1 MEAQKTPPDP
11 GHNMTH
17 SDNLD
22 FRWMALA
29 LAEAESAAL
38 RGEVPVGAVLVDGS
52 GIIGAAGNSPISQC
66 DPTAHAEIL
75 ALRVAAML
83 RHNYRLPDATLYVT
97 LEPCLMC
104 MGALLHARV
113 KRLVYGATDPKGGAA
128 HSLYTVGD
136 DPRLNHRIE
145 VVGGVLAE
153 ECALLVKDFF
163 RRRRENARSAP
174 GAF

>member
-1 MEAQKTPPDP
+1 MPTQNTPPDHGQVHP
-11 GHNMTH
+11 
-17 SDNLD
+17 DDLQL
-22 FRWMALA
+22 RWMKLA
-29 LAEAESAAL
+29 LAEAEKAAL
-38 RGEVPVGAVLVDGS
+38 RGEVPVGAVLVDDS
-52 GIIGAAGNSPISQC
+52 GVIGAGGNSPITEC

-75 ALRVAAML
+75 ALRAAATL

-153 ECALLVKDFF
+153 ECALLLKDFF

>member
-1 MEAQKTPPDP
+1 MEVQNKIPDP
-11 GHNMTH
+11 GHAQAH
-17 SDNLD
+17 SDDLHR
-22 FRWMALA
+22 RWMMLA
-29 LAEAESAAL
+29 LAEAARAAE
-38 RGEVPVGAVLVDGS
+38 RGEVPVGAVLVDAT

-75 ALRVAAML
+75 ALRAAATL

-104 MGALLHARV
+104 MGALLYARV

-128 HSLYTVGD
+128 SSLYSVGD

-153 ECALLVKDFF
+153 ECALLLKDFF
-163 RRRRENARSAP
+163 RRRRENSRSAP